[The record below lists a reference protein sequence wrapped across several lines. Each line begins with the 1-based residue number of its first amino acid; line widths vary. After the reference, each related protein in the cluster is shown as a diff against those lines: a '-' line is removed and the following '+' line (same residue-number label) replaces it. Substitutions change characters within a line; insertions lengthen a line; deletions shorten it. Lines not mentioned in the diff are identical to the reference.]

1 MYRTFSNK
9 EYIEGIYI
17 WKYFTD
23 NNSYEKGNIKKGFT
37 PYGKISEGVISGWI
51 N

>member
-1 MYRTFSNK
+1 M
-9 EYIEGIYI
+9 I

-23 NNSYEKGNIKKGFT
+23 NNSYEKDNIKKGFT
-37 PYGKISEGVISGWI
+37 PYGKITEGAISGWI